1 MNLSEKIDNIE
12 LKIRQ
17 LALKVERLRNEN
29 IDLSKKNEQL
39 KAELDKQ
46 QGAVSALKDKLTK
59 TQGVLE
65 RREVNETEHTQQL
78 RGQLDQ
84 YIKEIDK
91 CIEWLQ
97 NS

>member
-1 MNLSEKIDNIE
+1 MSEKIDNIE

-17 LALKVERLRNEN
+17 LALKLERFRKEN
-29 IDLSKKNEQL
+29 ADLTKKNEQL

-46 QGAVSALKDKLTK
+46 KGTVSALKDKLTK
-59 TQGVLE
+59 TQNVLE
-65 RREVNETEHTQQL
+65 RQEVDESEHSRQL
-78 RGQLDQ
+78 KQQLDQ
-84 YIKEIDK
+84 YIREIDK

>member
-17 LALKVERLRNEN
+17 LALKLERFRKEN
-29 IDLSKKNEQL
+29 ADLTQKNEQL

-46 QGAVSALKDKLTK
+46 KGTVSALKDKLTK

-65 RREVNETEHTQQL
+65 RQEVNESEHSQQL
-78 RGQLDQ
+78 KQQLDQ
-84 YIKEIDK
+84 YIREIDK

>member
-17 LALKVERLRNEN
+17 LGLKVERLRNEN
-29 IDLSKKNEQL
+29 ADLTKQNEHL

-46 QGAVSALKDKLTK
+46 QGAVGALKDKLTK

-65 RREVNETEHTQQL
+65 RQEFGEKAHTQQL
-78 RGQLDQ
+78 KQQLDQ
-84 YIKEIDK
+84 YIQEIDK